1 MRKLIWSVLIAAL
14 PPGEAAPLPLQAAA
28 VGLQEDEYAIKGAL
42 ITHFVRMCDWPE
54 RALPKDA
61 AQFTLGLIGPDEV
74 CEQIRKQTEGKKVG
88 ARTIKVVQGAAPGDL
103 GAANLVFLAAA
114 EKEQSPALIKAFRI
128 SPVLTVSEIP
138 GFAKEGGTLNFFF
151 VEENGKKKTRFE
163 LNLDAA
169 ERTGV
174 KVTRLIPVATR
185 KLKDD

>member
-1 MRKLIWSVLIAAL
+1 MRKLIWSVLVAAFPL
-14 PPGEAAPLPLQAAA
+14 GEAALLPPQAAA
-28 VGLQEDEYAIKGAL
+28 VQLQEDEYSIKGAL
-42 ITHFVRMCDWPE
+42 ITNFVRMCDWPE
-54 RALPKDA
+54 KALPKDA
-61 AQFTLGLIGPDEV
+61 AQFTLGLIGPDDV

-88 ARTIKVVQGAAPGDL
+88 ARTIKVVRGTVPADL
-103 GAANLVFLAAA
+103 GGAQLVFLAAA
-114 EKEQSPALIKAFRI
+114 EKEQSAGLIKAFRLN
-128 SPVLTVSEIP
+128 PVLTVSEIP